1 MFGKRLKQLREE
13 RGYSMDKLVELYN
26 AKYSAKMNKSTL
38 SRYENGLQD
47 PIYTVVVN
55 IADFFEVTIDY
66 LTGSDVYHGS
76 KTGIRIPVLG
86 SVVAG
91 VPIEAV
97 QEILDYEEITR
108 DMASNGEYFA
118 LKIRGNS
125 MEPKFSAGD
134 VVIIRKQ
141 SDVENGEIAIVLVN
155 GDEATIK
162 KIQKSSEGIALIPL
176 NPQYD
181 IMFYTNKEIET
192 MPVSILGKVIELR
205 AKF

>member
-1 MFGKRLKQLREE
+1 MEKIKELRKEKGLTMKRLGEIVGVSESTISLYESGKRQPDNDMLKKFA
-13 RGYSMDKLVELYN
+13 S
-26 AKYSAKMNKSTL
+26 
-38 SRYENGLQD
+38 
-47 PIYTVVVN
+47 
-55 IADFFEVTIDY
+55 FFNVSIDY
-66 LTGSDVYHGS
+66 LLENEVHHRSNNAV
-76 KTGIRIPVLG
+76 RIPVLG

-118 LKIRGNS
+118 LKIKGNS

-141 SDVENGEIAIVLVN
+141 PDVENGEIAIVLVN

-176 NPQYD
+176 NPQYEV
-181 IMFYTNKEIET
+181 MFYTNKEIET